1 MRPIGFAF
9 INMNLYKIYI
19 KLYYFNIKFNIQI
32 QLKMY
37 FDSKWVA
44 VARHGLIL
52 WENGATDLRI
62 LLKYLLGL
70 KNTFFFFF
78 GYII

>member
-9 INMNLYKIYI
+9 INMNLYKMYI
-19 KLYYFNIKFNIQI
+19 KLNEFNIKCNII
-32 QLKMY
+32 IKLKMY

-52 WENGATDLRI
+52 WENGATGLRI
-62 LLKYLLGL
+62 ILKYLLDLG
-70 KNTFFFFF
+70 
-78 GYII
+78 I